1 MHPHCHLTDLRCRT
15 LIVAWLTMLGLQGCS
30 SWKAVTPESLELPVP
45 RMSPDSV
52 TMEITFVRVPAGEA
66 DIVQRI
72 WQQIDEQSLSPAQR
86 QHLNDNGLR
95 CGLVGVQLPPG
106 LRELL
111 QAEQQTSALQEATPG
126 DVDVL
131 KQQRRVQCRRG
142 RRSEIV
148 TSTPR
153 DEMVVLHKDEPSQK
167 VVGKTLRDAQ
177 CVLAARCYPQGD
189 GAVRVELT
197 PEIHHG
203 TPRKQWLAGEGTFH
217 LVTGRERQTYT
228 DLLLPVTLTPGQT
241 LVVSCTPEFGLGHN
255 FFLDTSHG
263 DAQLK
268 LLLIRLS
275 QTQRDDLFEADS
287 DSTSEAALPL
297 SQLVP

>member
-1 MHPHCHLTDLRCRT
+1 M
-15 LIVAWLTMLGLQGCS
+15 CS
-30 SWKAVTPESLELPVP
+30 
-45 RMSPDSV
+45 
-52 TMEITFVRVPAGEA
+52 
-66 DIVQRI
+66 
-72 WQQIDEQSLSPAQR
+72 
-86 QHLNDNGLR
+86 NN
-95 CGLVGVQLPPG
+95 
-106 LRELL
+106 
-111 QAEQQTSALQEATPG
+111 SAA
-126 DVDVL
+126 
-131 KQQRRVQCRRG
+131 CSAASG

-217 LVTGRERQTYT
+217 LVTGRERETYT

-275 QTQRDDLFEADS
+275 QTQRDDLFEAERS
-287 DSTSEAALPL
+287 DESASALSLSGPHPDELPERWPL
-297 SQLVP
+297 SHTRCRKSGRCRRRDCQCRGCAA